1 MVKNH
6 LKRITSPQS
15 WAIKRKK
22 TKFIVRPRGYLNIG
36 MPLSLILTEFLGLAD
51 TRKEVKKIVQN
62 GKILIDGRVVKDERR
77 PLLLMS
83 VMQIQDVGA
92 YRLLF
97 NSRGKLYLKNIL
109 SKSAKRKFCK
119 VTSKKLVKGGKI
131 QLGFHEGANLLTEDK
146 NINVHDTVVFDPS
159 KNVEKHLKF
168 EKGSRVFLIGGNGV
182 GNLGTVEMITPN
194 TAVKINE
201 EIMEI
206 DKKNIFVIDTEIE
219 VDQNESNET
228 N

>member
-6 LKRITSPQS
+6 LKRITAPQS

-22 TKFIVRPRGYLNIG
+22 TTFVVRPRGYLNIG

-51 TRKEVKKIVQN
+51 TRKEVKRIVQN
-62 GKILIDGRVVKDERR
+62 AKISIDGKVVKDERR

-83 VMQIQDVGA
+83 AMQIQDVGS

-97 NSRGKLYLKNIL
+97 NSRGKFYLKKIP

-119 VTSKKLVKGGKI
+119 VTSKSLVKKGKI
-131 QLGFHEGANLLTEDK
+131 QLGFHEGTTFLTQDK
-146 NINVHDTVVFDPS
+146 NINMHDTLVFDPS
-159 KNVEKHLKF
+159 KNIEKHLKF

-182 GNLGTVEMITPN
+182 GNSGTVEIITPN

-201 EIMEI
+201 EITEI